1 MAEIADVV
9 ENTEKALIDGL
20 SDLGKDSEAFKS
32 AEQAIKDKA
41 TLQKDGEGPKKDG
54 NDNGNDDNNFDNN
67 NNDRD
72 QV

>member
-1 MAEIADVV
+1 MKDASSIAA
-9 ENTEKALIDGL
+9 ALGNDHPGL
-20 SDLGKDSEAFKS
+20 KR

-67 NNDRD
+67 NNNDRD